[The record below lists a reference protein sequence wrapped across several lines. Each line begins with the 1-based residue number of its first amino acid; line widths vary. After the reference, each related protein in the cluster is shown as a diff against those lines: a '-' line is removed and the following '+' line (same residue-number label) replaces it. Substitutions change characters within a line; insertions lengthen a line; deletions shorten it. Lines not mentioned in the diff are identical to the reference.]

1 MGTDKEHSLN
11 IAAIRA
17 AIEGGLH
24 NLERDPERGVRNM
37 IDLGKYFSR
46 THRQRSFFQ
55 MAQRLLGRKR
65 SQYMQLLKRT
75 IAEVDHETLKTIG
88 INMGYYSWSQ
98 GAKAIREV
106 ETERGFNVPWSI
118 VMNVS
123 ADTEDSLTLDEINRI
138 ISEAHELGTH
148 CFWIAMSSSEEEII
162 SVFDILG
169 TFKDNAFFV
178 LLRNDLVTPNVA
190 NAALKQHNIA
200 ICLRDVD
207 TASENVKSAAK
218 ILHDARL
225 FYGLYYLYDDSNAD
239 DIISGHVQ
247 SDADEYHSQFA
258 LLIAAENC
266 SEECL
271 AKVRAYA
278 SGEKTTPERP
288 PFMVD
293 FFADL
298 AAVDKIIS
306 SDQCFIAIDRCG
318 NIASSP
324 WAQPGDINLK
334 TCALTDALE
343 QLAPREAK

>member
-1 MGTDKEHSLN
+1 MGTDKEQRLN

-24 NLERDPERGVRNM
+24 NLEKDPERGVRNM

-75 IAEVDHETLKTIG
+75 IAEVEHETLKTIG

-98 GAKAIREV
+98 GAKTIREI
-106 ETERGFNVPWSI
+106 ESRHGFNVPWSI
-118 VMNVS
+118 VMDMS
-123 ADTEDSLTLDEINRI
+123 TGDEDSLTLDEINKI
-138 ISEAHELGTH
+138 IFDAHELGTH
-148 CFWIAMSSSEEEII
+148 CFWIAMSSNEEEII
-162 SVFDILG
+162 NTFDTFG
-169 TFKDNAFFV
+169 AFKDNTFFV
-178 LLRNDLVTPNVA
+178 LLKSDLVTPKVA
-190 NAALKQHNIA
+190 SAALKQHNIA
-200 ICLRDVD
+200 ICLRDID
-207 TASENVKSAAK
+207 TTSESVKSAAK
-218 ILHDARL
+218 TLHDARL
-225 FYGLYYLYDDSNAD
+225 LYGLYYLYDDSNAD

-258 LLIAAENC
+258 LLIASKSC

-271 AKVRAYA
+271 AKVQAYA
-278 SGEKTTPERP
+278 SGEKATPERP
-288 PFMVD
+288 SFMVD

-306 SDQCFIAIDRCG
+306 STQCFIAIDRCG
-318 NIASSP
+318 NIASSL
-324 WAQPGDINLK
+324 WAQPGDINLR
-334 TCALTDALE
+334 TCKLTDALE
-343 QLAPREAK
+343 QLAPRKAE